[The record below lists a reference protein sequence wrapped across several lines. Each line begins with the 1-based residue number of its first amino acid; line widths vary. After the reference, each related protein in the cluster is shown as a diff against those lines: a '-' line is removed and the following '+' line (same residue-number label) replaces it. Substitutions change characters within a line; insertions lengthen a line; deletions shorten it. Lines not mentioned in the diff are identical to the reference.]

1 MPANSPTG
9 SGYRTSTGSRPTY
22 RTNRGAGWGFK
33 LLSDITGALTPKPPE
48 YFNTCT
54 NAQVNHREFPEE
66 LHISSAGLKAK
77 LWLSDAEKSLM
88 PYKLAFLILIG
99 LSLLTAKGANP
110 QNLPALK
117 TGATLTGVVLGIDG
131 RPVAKASVSCQTAGG
146 LAPHAVYTDAKGRFT
161 VKGLK
166 QDSYDLRAYFNG
178 TYSDWIRN
186 LPLRSG
192 QTKAVTLRLL
202 NHVTPASNTTASQ
215 KNP

>member
-1 MPANSPTG
+1 M
-9 SGYRTSTGSRPTY
+9 
-22 RTNRGAGWGFK
+22 
-33 LLSDITGALTPKPPE
+33 
-48 YFNTCT
+48 
-54 NAQVNHREFPEE
+54 
-66 LHISSAGLKAK
+66 
-77 LWLSDAEKSLM
+77 EKSLM
-88 PYKLAFLILIG
+88 PHKLAFLILIA

-117 TGATLTGVVLGIDG
+117 TGATLTGIVLGSDG

-186 LPLRSG
+186 LPLRKG
-192 QTKAVTLRLL
+192 QTRAVTLRLL
-202 NHVTPASNTTASQ
+202 NHVTPASNPTFVGKKILDIASTVHLGTLRSSL
-215 KNP
+215 

>member
-1 MPANSPTG
+1 
-9 SGYRTSTGSRPTY
+9 
-22 RTNRGAGWGFK
+22 
-33 LLSDITGALTPKPPE
+33 
-48 YFNTCT
+48 
-54 NAQVNHREFPEE
+54 
-66 LHISSAGLKAK
+66 
-77 LWLSDAEKSLM
+77 M

-99 LSLLTAKGANP
+99 LLLTAKGANP

-146 LAPHAVYTDAKGRFT
+146 LAPHAVYTDGKGRFT

-186 LPLRSG
+186 LPLRRG
-192 QTKAVTLRLL
+192 QTKAVTLHLL
-202 NHVTPASNTTASQ
+202 NHAAPASNATALQ